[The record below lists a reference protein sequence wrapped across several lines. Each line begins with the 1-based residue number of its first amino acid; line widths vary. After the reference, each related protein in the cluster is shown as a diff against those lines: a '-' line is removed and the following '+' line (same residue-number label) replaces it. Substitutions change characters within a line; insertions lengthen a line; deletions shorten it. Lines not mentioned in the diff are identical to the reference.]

1 MVTRGQGSW
10 TVPDRTQVTA
20 FCVFRWIV
28 QKMPP
33 IDEPTRTTWNRG
45 PLISELE
52 RRRYEFEGGG
62 AASQRQ
68 PRRTPGKLA
77 RLFRLLMRGR

>member
-1 MVTRGQGSW
+1 M
-10 TVPDRTQVTA
+10 
-20 FCVFRWIV
+20 
-28 QKMPP
+28 QKDVVVDLSSSKADADPKSAP
-33 IDEPTRTTWNRG
+33 TTWDRG

-62 AASQRQ
+62 AASERD
-68 PRRTPGKLA
+68 PRRSPGRVA

>member
-1 MVTRGQGSW
+1 
-10 TVPDRTQVTA
+10 
-20 FCVFRWIV
+20 
-28 QKMPP
+28 MPP